1 MTSIPAASPLR
12 EEFRSRTRETIT
24 PANGGFVYGFSDAKL
39 GLSGVYFAVSVVFDK
54 LERYTYDEKTKV
66 LTLYGSMVFDVY
78 ERDKLD
84 STKECKEI
92 SLLNVFDIDL
102 LELLEKNGCRRENVQ
117 GVM

>member
-12 EEFRSRTRETIT
+12 EEFRTRTRETIT
-24 PANGGFVYGFSDAKL
+24 PANGGFVYCFSDAKL

-54 LERYTYDEKTKV
+54 LERYTY
-66 LTLYGSMVFDVY
+66 DVY

>member
-12 EEFRSRTRETIT
+12 EEFRTRTRETIT
-24 PANGGFVYGFSDAKL
+24 PANGGFVYCFSDAKL
-39 GLSGVYFAVSVVFDK
+39 SLSGVYFAVSVVFDK
-54 LERYTYDEKTKV
+54 LERYTYD
-66 LTLYGSMVFDVY
+66 VY

-92 SLLNVFDIDL
+92 SLLNAFDIDL

>member
-12 EEFRSRTRETIT
+12 EEFRTRTRETIT
-24 PANGGFVYGFSDAKL
+24 PANGGFVYCFSDAKL

-54 LERYTYDEKTKV
+54 LERYTYD
-66 LTLYGSMVFDVY
+66 VY

-84 STKECKEI
+84 STKECKKI